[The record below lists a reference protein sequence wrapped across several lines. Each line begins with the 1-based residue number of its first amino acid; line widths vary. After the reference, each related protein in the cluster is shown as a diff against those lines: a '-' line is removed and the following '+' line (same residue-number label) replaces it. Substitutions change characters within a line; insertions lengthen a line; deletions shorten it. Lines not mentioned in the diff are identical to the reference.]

1 MRDPS
6 GGSNPARIIIVIVI
20 LALIGVLGFFGW
32 HRFMQWHEEQLSK
45 AVEEER
51 RQVKEQL
58 PDTRED
64 IVRWLEENTE
74 LETRRQQPKVSEKRL
89 EDVFGEPVL
98 KAEDRGCA
106 GLERQLVSFFDYL
119 GTKHDIGSKDKSAY
133 EIFGE
138 MVEDLAQAPP
148 LVTGEARNLSN
159 LLKNRAHFF
168 RVLGKD
174 RIELLIA
181 VMSSERDVLEHA
193 MNNFYRYF
201 VSDKCCEEY
210 FGTCIPDETLYEY
223 AAFFLDTLAG
233 QGYLM
238 RRDAGIRTLS
248 LYYSVL
254 VLDRAEDQG
263 INRHGIDIRP
273 RIEDVLNEVEAT
285 GGLRFRERYVS
296 RLQDLKQKYRS
307 ENRQ

>member
-6 GGSNPARIIIVIVI
+6 GGSNPARIIIVIVV
-20 LALIGVLGFFGW
+20 LALIGVLGFFVW
-32 HRFMQWHEEQLSK
+32 HRFMQWHEEQLST

-51 RQVKEQL
+51 RQVKEEL
-58 PDTRED
+58 PDTREE

-74 LETRRQQPKVSEKRL
+74 LEPRRQQPKVSKKRM

-98 KAEDRGCA
+98 KGEDRGCPRM
-106 GLERQLVSFFDYL
+106 ERQLVSFFDYL
-119 GTKHDIGSKDKSAY
+119 DTKHDIGSEDKAAY
-133 EIFGE
+133 EIFEE
-138 MVEDLAQAPP
+138 MIEDLAQTPP

-174 RIELLIA
+174 RIELAIA
-181 VMSSERDVLEHA
+181 VLRSDRDVLEHA
-193 MNNFYRYF
+193 MNNFYRYL
-201 VSDKCCEEY
+201 VSEKCCKEY
-210 FGTCIPDETLYEY
+210 FGTCIPEETLYEY

-248 LYYSVL
+248 LYYSLL
-254 VLDRAEDQG
+254 VLDRAADQG

-273 RIEDVLNEVEAT
+273 RIDDALNEVEAT
-285 GGLRFRERYVS
+285 GGLRFKKRYIS
-296 RLQDLKQKYRS
+296 RLQDLKQKYRT
-307 ENRQ
+307 ENRR